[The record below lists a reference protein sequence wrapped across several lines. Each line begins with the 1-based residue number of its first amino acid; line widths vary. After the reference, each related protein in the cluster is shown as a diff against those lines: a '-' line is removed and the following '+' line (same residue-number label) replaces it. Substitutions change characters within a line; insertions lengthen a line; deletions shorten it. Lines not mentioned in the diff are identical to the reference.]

1 MSNTEESESLNNPL
15 QTQIALYNEEP
26 GTLTRE
32 EALSYWKASAWLRI
46 PCRMWQAG
54 ARVKMT
60 DEIARNVRK
69 QELTY
74 EDKRVIAQLLC
85 HKADARSW
93 TLMENLDFIKLSVDY
108 GKPRESEPSL
118 LVNNIAVTPEILTGL
133 GQVVAKW
140 YVQSVDVDDREDEF
154 LSLDEALIRAA
165 TRACERYI
173 RESAAADDETA
184 HGAKKGRAVLTDALR
199 QLKDSCRIAKKG
211 QRTKRDRAE
220 SGAN

>member
-1 MSNTEESESLNNPL
+1 MTEE
-15 QTQIALYNEEP
+15 A
-26 GTLTRE
+26 
-32 EALSYWKASAWLRI
+32 ALSHWKACAWLRI
-46 PCRMWQAG
+46 PCRIWRVFG
-54 ARVKMT
+54 PGWVKMT
-60 DEIARNVRK
+60 DEIARTTFSK

-108 GKPRESEPSL
+108 GKPHESEPSL

-133 GQVVAKW
+133 GQLVAKW

-165 TRACERYI
+165 TRECER
-173 RESAAADDETA
+173 
-184 HGAKKGRAVLTDALR
+184 
-199 QLKDSCRIAKKG
+199 
-211 QRTKRDRAE
+211 
-220 SGAN
+220 